1 MEKRSLNS
9 QDYYWGNTKYPS
21 VEDQRLVSIGKAMS
35 KLFLDVLYP
44 NRPEGVRLWFNT
56 DLTDAYLEKWEQLQR
71 GEITEEQLIGYL
83 FSNLGSTKTRVK
95 FKRV

>member
-1 MEKRSLNS
+1 
-9 QDYYWGNTKYPS
+9 
-21 VEDQRLVSIGKAMS
+21 MS

-44 NRPEGVRLWFNT
+44 NRGEGVGLWFNT

-83 FSNLGSTKTRVK
+83 FSNLDCTKTRVK
-95 FKRV
+95 FKRL